1 MSSQG
6 DRPGH
11 DHATGR
17 HAAEQRPL
25 TSVRTRQEHIAYV
38 AGKCTAL
45 KDSQPPSER
54 PATSG
59 LLANACPEEPDAL
72 IALVRVC
79 GGAPRVTGGSTRK
92 LTLTKKD
99 WLVLTSDNQKP
110 RRI

>member
-11 DHATGR
+11 DCAAGR

-38 AGKCTAL
+38 AGKYT
-45 KDSQPPSER
+45 DSEREFPPPSER
-54 PATSG
+54 PVTSG
-59 LLANACPEEPDAL
+59 LLALACSEEPDAL

-92 LTLTKKD
+92 LALIFSIE
-99 WLVLTSDNQKP
+99 LVWISAD
-110 RRI
+110 